1 MACSKDR
8 YDATFVVAPQL
19 GPPDCQ
25 VADFTD
31 IQAAIT
37 ALPPTGG
44 KIFVKAGAYP
54 IKQTIHIRTSNVHI
68 QGEGMGITIL
78 VADKTTMT
86 ASPALQVNNPTVGT
100 PLALLA
106 DTKKGDTTVTLS
118 PVDAATLNVGD
129 YILLFSEKP
138 VDAELSTKHAGEVK
152 QIVAVDAS
160 TGGITVDDQIFDA
173 YLITDSAAMARIAIL
188 QNITL
193 SDFSITTLAAV
204 FTGVDGLTTFR
215 FVDNLQIERVE
226 AHHAYIAGISL
237 LSVLNSKI
245 SDCYIHHISDRQP
258 PQNVHYGIVVSA
270 ASQNVNIT
278 GCRFSHTR
286 HAVTT
291 GGVSGSL
298 ENGVQRNIVIS
309 NCTSMAAD
317 TAHFD
322 THDPAENVSYV
333 GCMAIGGVPNP
344 PPAGQVVAGF
354 QMRGANSSIV
364 GCSVLQA
371 VGKGIMIFEGK
382 GNPQFHTGSDGAVI
396 TGNLIAGVQSIA
408 GNLGVGIHL
417 DSSGTSRHTITGNV
431 IKQCEGAAIR
441 GEDGN
446 NDVVVSGNVIDGT
459 NTVVPDASIVFHGAE
474 RITITGN
481 KILNNQ
487 TGNPI
492 GMKGS
497 SKEWHIADNSFA
509 QNHDDS
515 PATLSIDSTVINNSG
530 YNPVGIVTNPWRP
543 TGDLTND
550 GGGSADPASGE
561 LYTVRQSPKT
571 IIITGGAV
579 TDIEIDRTSTGLS
592 AGVFKLGIGETIAVT
607 YTALPNSKVVAD

>member
-8 YDATFVVAPQL
+8 YAATLVVAPVL

-31 IQAAIT
+31 IQAAIN
-37 ALPPTGG
+37 ALPPIGG
-44 KIFVKAGAYP
+44 KIFVKAGTYP
-54 IKQTIHIRTSNVHI
+54 IKETIQIGASNVQI
-68 QGEGMGITIL
+68 QGEGMGITNF

-106 DTKKGDTTVTLS
+106 DTQKGDTTVTLS
-118 PVDAATLNVGD
+118 PADAAKLNAGD
-129 YILLFSEKP
+129 YILLYSEKP
-138 VDAELSTKHAGEVK
+138 VDAEISTKHAGEIK
-152 QIVAVDAS
+152 QVVGVDA
-160 TGGITVDDQIFDA
+160 TIGVITLDDQIFDT
-173 YLITDSAAMARIAIL
+173 YLSADSAAMARITML
-188 QNITL
+188 HNITL
-193 SDFSITTLAAV
+193 SDFSITSAATF
-204 FTGVDGLTTFR
+204 FTGVAGFTSFR

-226 AHHAYIAGISL
+226 SHHAYVAGISL
-237 LSVLNSKI
+237 LSVLNSKV
-245 SDCYIHHISDRQP
+245 SDCYIHHIRDRQP
-258 PQNVHYGIVVSA
+258 PENVHYGIVVSA
-270 ASQNVNIT
+270 ASQNVSIT

-291 GGVSGSL
+291 GGVSGNL

-333 GCMAIGGVPNP
+333 GCVAIGGVPEP
-344 PPAGQVVAGF
+344 LPAGQEVVGF

-371 VGKGIMIFEGK
+371 IGKGILIFEGA
-382 GNPQFHTGSDGAVI
+382 GNPQFHTGSDGATI
-396 TGNLIAGVQSIA
+396 TGNLIAGVRSVA
-408 GNLGVGIHL
+408 GTLGIGIHL
-417 DSSGTSRHTITGNV
+417 DSSGTSRHTIAGNV
-431 IKQCEGAAIR
+431 IKQCEGSAIR
-441 GEDGN
+441 GEGGN

-459 NTVVPDASIVFHGAE
+459 NVVVPDASIVFHSAD

-481 KILNNQ
+481 KILNNK
-487 TGNPI
+487 TGSPV

-497 SKEWHIADNSFA
+497 SKDWHIANNSFA
-509 QNHDDS
+509 QNNNDS
-515 PATLSIDSTVINNSG
+515 PAPLSIDSAVINNSG
-530 YNPVGIVTNPWRP
+530 YNPVGIITNPWRP

-550 GGGSADPASGE
+550 GGGSADPVSG
-561 LYTVRQSPKT
+561 LHYTVRQSPKT

-579 TDIEIDRTSTGLS
+579 TKIEIDGTPAGLS
-592 AGVFKLGIGETIAVT
+592 AGAFKLGIGETITVT
-607 YTALPNSKVVAD
+607 YTSLPTSKVVAD